1 MSGKSRLSIFCAV
14 VWVLAWAFMYFII
27 DGSVINSYNGKINRS
42 LVEGFVMIGLVPPF
56 LGLLARWVWVGFR
69 AERSE

>member
-27 DGSVINSYNGKINRS
+27 DGSIINSYNGEINWGKMQG
-42 LVEGFVMIGLVPPF
+42 LIMIGFVPPF
-56 LGLLARWVWVGFR
+56 LGLLARWVWVGFKV
-69 AERSE
+69 ERSE

>member
-27 DGSVINSYNGKINRS
+27 DGHIIDYNGPVGRS
-42 LVEGFVMIGLVPPF
+42 KVVGFIMIGFVPPF
-56 LGLLARWVWVGFR
+56 LGLLARWVWVGFK